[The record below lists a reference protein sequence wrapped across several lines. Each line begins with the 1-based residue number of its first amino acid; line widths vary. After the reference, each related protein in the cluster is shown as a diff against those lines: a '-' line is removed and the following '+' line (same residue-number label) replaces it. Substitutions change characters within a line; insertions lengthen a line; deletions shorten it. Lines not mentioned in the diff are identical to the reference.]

1 MNYTDN
7 FKMFQLFVIFAPFF
21 DIMKEMNVLFFIL
34 QTAGSLAFILYGL
47 NTMSNGIQKS
57 LGGFLQKTLNSVSRN
72 KVHSLMTGLG
82 VSLLIQS
89 SAATAS
95 MGVNFVNAGI
105 LTLEQ
110 TVPLIFGANIGTTV
124 TAWVV
129 AGFGFYFN
137 VLAFA
142 LPLFAL
148 GFLFTSVKKLKKE
161 SVGESL
167 LGFSLLFIGI
177 VWLKSNLSDNEY
189 LKIFCD
195 NLCSFG
201 ALSVVYGVLIGFAI
215 TALIDSSSGSIA
227 VILVL
232 AFNRLVS
239 WDFSVSYVIGIE
251 MGSTVNVILGSRK
264 SRLNGK
270 RVAFIHVLFNFGIGF
285 LALILFRPLSYF
297 VDSIIPG
304 LKEDFVTIHIAA
316 LHSLLKIFG
325 SILFFPFSSFLV
337 KLSKKIYPSKD
348 STDQKVYS
356 IELPKKGSRG
366 NASGFIVQLEK
377 EIYDMSK
384 LCVDMYETTKECLFE
399 PKKNFL
405 TEIFPKHSDLENYID
420 QMKEQLTLFIVAT
433 GRFPITQSQGKELSD
448 LLAIINDLEDMSD
461 DCFTI
466 DLLLKRAIEK
476 KINIEPEDIEI
487 LRPYTEMVS
496 QFIAF
501 IDKSLGKRITLDE
514 WNWAEE
520 IENKIDDQKEVLKKV
535 ARKRLENGSDVK
547 AELLYIDIVRQI
559 EKVGD
564 RAHAVAAILK

>member
-1 MNYTDN
+1 
-7 FKMFQLFVIFAPFF
+7 MFQLFVIFETIFG
-21 DIMKEMNVLFFIL
+21 IIEKMNILIFIL

-57 LGGFLQKTLNSVSRN
+57 LGGFLQKTLNSISRN

-82 VSLLIQS
+82 FSLLIQS

-95 MGVNFVNAGI
+95 MGVNFVNAGL

-148 GFLFTSVKKLKKE
+148 GFFFTSFKKLKKE
-161 SVGESL
+161 NIGEAL

-177 VWLKSNLSDNEY
+177 VWLKSNLSENVLLNDLCN
-189 LKIFCD
+189 
-195 NLCSFG
+195 NLCNHG
-201 ALSVVYGVLIGFAI
+201 ALSVFYGVVIGFII
-215 TALIDSSSGSIA
+215 TVLINSSSGSIA

-232 AFNRLVS
+232 AFNKLVT

-251 MGSTVNVILGSRK
+251 MGSSINVIFNSRK

-285 LALILFRPLSYF
+285 IAIVLFRPLSYF
-297 VDSIIPG
+297 FDAVLPG
-304 LKEDFVTIHIAA
+304 LKEDFITLHIAA
-316 LHSLLKIFG
+316 LHSLLKIMG
-325 SILFFPFSSFLV
+325 SIIFFPFSSILV
-337 KLSKKIYPSKD
+337 NLSKKIYPAKETSV
-348 STDQKVYS
+348 QKKYN
-356 IELPKKGSRG
+356 IEIPKSGSRG

-377 EIYDMSK
+377 EISDLSK
-384 LCVDMYETTKECLFE
+384 LCVGMYETTRECLFE
-399 PKKNFL
+399 SKKNFL

-433 GRFPITQSQGKELSD
+433 GRFPITQNQEKELSKM
-448 LLAIINDLEDMSD
+448 LAIINDLEDMSD

-476 KINIEPEDIEI
+476 KIDMEIEDIEI
-487 LRPYTEMVS
+487 LKPYTEMVS

-501 IDKSLGKRITLDE
+501 IDKRLGDKLSLDE

-520 IENKIDDQKEVLKKV
+520 IENKIDDQKEALKKV

-547 AELLYIDIVRQI
+547 SELLYIDIVRQI

-564 RAHAVAAILK
+564 RAHAIASVLK